1 MVVMAVFTC
10 KYDFGD
16 IVYLV
21 TDPDQMKYIVCEI
34 EFRPGAV
41 VYHVASGRDTH
52 AAYEFE
58 LTDEPDLIE
67 KLK

>member
-1 MVVMAVFTC
+1 MAVFTS
-10 KYDFGD
+10 KYTFGD
-16 IVYLV
+16 VVYLL

-41 VYHVASGRDTH
+41 VYHVACGRETH

-58 LTDEPDLIE
+58 LSDEPDNEMKLGIE
-67 KLK
+67 K